1 MLKMSRSNVEALD
14 HLTSLV
20 SAAEIISPTSD
31 QYLSKTSTWAAQKNK
46 HPSLVIQPT
55 STESLSKVIAY
66 LSTTD
71 LDIAVRG
78 SGYGSASARDVL
90 ISMSAF
96 DEFEF
101 DKDKEI
107 LTIGAGQPWRDYYQK
122 MEKVAPDYQGT
133 FAVPVVHLAR
143 IVPRQFEVVIIISM

>member
-1 MLKMSRSNVEALD
+1 MSRSNTEALD
-14 HLTSLV
+14 HLTTLV

-55 STESLSKVIAY
+55 STKSLSKIIAY

-71 LDIAVRG
+71 LDIGVRS

-107 LTIGAGQPWRDYYQK
+107 LTIGAGQLWRDYYEK
-122 MEKVAPDYQGT
+122 MEKVAPGYQGT
-133 FAVPVVHLAR
+133 FSAPVLNLAR
-143 IVPRQFEVVIIISM
+143 ITPTQFDVVITMFM

>member
-1 MLKMSRSNVEALD
+1 M
-14 HLTSLV
+14 
-20 SAAEIISPTSD
+20 
-31 QYLSKTSTWAAQKNK
+31 
-46 HPSLVIQPT
+46 
-55 STESLSKVIAY
+55 AY

-71 LDIAVRG
+71 LDIGVRS

-107 LTIGAGQPWRDYYQK
+107 LTIGAGQPWRDYYEK
-122 MEKVAPDYQGT
+122 MEKIAPEYQGT
-133 FAVPVVHLAR
+133 LSVLVLNLVGIIPAHLR
-143 IVPRQFEVVIIISM
+143 D